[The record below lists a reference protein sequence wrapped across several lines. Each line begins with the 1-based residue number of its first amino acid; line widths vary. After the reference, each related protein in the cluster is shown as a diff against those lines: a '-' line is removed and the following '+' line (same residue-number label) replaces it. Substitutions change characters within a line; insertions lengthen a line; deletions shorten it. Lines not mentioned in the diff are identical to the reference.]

1 MVEFPAFDDV
11 VGYVRESLGSSAHDY
26 DVAAIAEEISA
37 YDGVKNAMV
46 ITAHRGEFWSVVEK
60 HYYYLDSR
68 VPKYDLDDLIWS
80 QYGVPEKMK
89 AAECAVLKDRGG
101 VADMLVVV
109 EYDYHTR
116 KASLMAP
123 MSEHYLCDYWAHS
136 DVPATFDR
144 LDELFGPG
152 QWEKFLEAFATYHE
166 RSSEDGGN
174 KYLVYPRDTDV
185 FPVLVGTDITD
196 ITDKV
201 SVYAHQH
208 GRSAGAVPVADDQ
221 LHGYVARAFGV
232 GRHEVVVVTPLEGP
246 TMIEV
251 YEKTQLLHQLEAEV
265 DRVRAERDQ
274 AIVDAV
280 AEGKVKT
287 TVGVLAGIKPS
298 SVHSILVKAG
308 MTK

>member
-1 MVEFPAFDDV
+1 MVEFPVFDDV

-68 VPKYDLDDLIWS
+68 VPKYDLDDLDWS

-89 AAECAVLKDRGG
+89 AAQCAVLKDRGG
-101 VADMLVVV
+101 VADMLVIA
-109 EYDYHTR
+109 EYDYHTH

-166 RSSEDGGN
+166 RSSEDGGISIWCIRGILTCSRCL
-174 KYLVYPRDTDV
+174 LVRILRISRIR
-185 FPVLVGTDITD
+185 FRCMRISMVG
-196 ITDKV
+196 
-201 SVYAHQH
+201 Q
-208 GRSAGAVPVADDQ
+208 
-221 LHGYVARAFGV
+221 RALF
-232 GRHEVVVVTPLEGP
+232 RLL
-246 TMIEV
+246 MIS
-251 YEKTQLLHQLEAEV
+251 YMGMWRGLS
-265 DRVRAERDQ
+265 
-274 AIVDAV
+274 
-280 AEGKVKT
+280 G
-287 TVGVLAGIKPS
+287 LAGMR
-298 SVHSILVKAG
+298 LW
-308 MTK
+308 